1 MSIIIFGNN
10 DSTTITGSITSTSL
24 SVNVASG
31 SGAQFPQPNTALN
44 QYFIATFIDQATGT
58 QREIVHVTQVLG
70 DTMTIVRAQE
80 GTTAQAW
87 NVGDIFGHL
96 HTAGAMTAMMQKT
109 DLNDSSVIHTG
120 VDTGS
125 VNHVI
130 ATTFPPTQGG
140 AYTQGAQYNIMIMNS
155 NTSAT
160 DANFDGIGALPILN
174 LDSTTLTVNELRAGY
189 EMIIIY
195 NNGNFV
201 VPIHPTAGTSGPA
214 GATGATGPT
223 GAAGPTGAE
232 GAVGAAG
239 ATGPTGATGAQGP
252 AGPTGAQGPHGV
264 FNAYGQPGSVYII
277 YQSAFFVTGHGTV
290 TYTGTNMTNYGGAW
304 LQIGDAA
311 FDNAPPGSA
320 SAGALFFYQRVA

>member
-10 DSTTITGSITSTSL
+10 DSTTITGSITSASL
-24 SVNVASG
+24 NVNLASG
-31 SGAQFPQPNTALN
+31 TGAQFPQPNVAEG
-44 QYFIATFIDQATGT
+44 QYFIGTFIDQATGT
-58 QREIVHVTQVLG
+58 QREIVHVTQMLG
-70 DTMTIVRAQE
+70 DTATIIRAQE

-109 DLNDSSVIHTG
+109 DLKDSSIIHAG
-120 VDTGS
+120 VDIGS

-140 AYTQGAQYNIMIMNS
+140 VYTQGAQYNIMIMNN
-155 NTSAT
+155 NTGAT

-174 LDSTTLTVNELRAGY
+174 LDSTTLTVNEIRAGY

-214 GATGATGPT
+214 GATGA
-223 GAAGPTGAE
+223 
-232 GAVGAAG
+232 AG
-239 ATGPTGATGAQGP
+239 ATGP
-252 AGPTGAQGPHGV
+252 AGPTGAQGAVGAQGPQGV
-264 FNAYGQPGSVYII
+264 PGSTGATGASGPQGVAGPPGLFTAYGQPGSVFMIS
-277 YQSAFFVTGHGTV
+277 QGAPTDTGRGTV
-290 TYTGTNMTNYGGAW
+290 FYTGTNMSSYGGAW
-304 LQIGDAA
+304 LEIGQFAYVNTGP
-311 FDNAPPGSA
+311 FGL
-320 SAGALFFYQRVA
+320 SAGASYFFQRVA

>member
-24 SVNVASG
+24 SVNLASG
-31 SGAQFPQPNTALN
+31 TGAQFPQPNVSLN

-70 DTMTIVRAQE
+70 DTATIVRAQE
-80 GTTAQAW
+80 NTTAQAW

-109 DLNDSSVIHTG
+109 DINDSSIIHAG

-155 NTSAT
+155 NTAAT
-160 DANFDGIGALPILN
+160 DASFDGLSALPILN
-174 LDSTTLTVNELRAGY
+174 LDSTTLTINELRAGY

-195 NNGNFV
+195 NNGNFIIPV
-201 VPIHPTAGTSGPA
+201 HPTAGTSGPA
-214 GATGATGPT
+214 GATGAQGNT
-223 GAAGPTGAE
+223 GAAGPTGSQ
-232 GAVGAAG
+232 
-239 ATGPTGATGAQGP
+239 GATGAQGP
-252 AGPTGAQGPHGV
+252 QGTQGNAGTTGAAGPTGPQGPAGV
-264 FNAYGQPGSVYII
+264 FNAYGQPGSVYLI
-277 YQSAFFVTGHGTV
+277 YQAQIGGMGAGTV
-290 TYTGTNMTNYGGAW
+290 DFTGTNMTSYGGAW
-304 LQIGDAA
+304 LELGWGEWITGIGLQAA
-311 FDNAPPGSA
+311 SIH
-320 SAGALFFYQRVA
+320 FYQRIA